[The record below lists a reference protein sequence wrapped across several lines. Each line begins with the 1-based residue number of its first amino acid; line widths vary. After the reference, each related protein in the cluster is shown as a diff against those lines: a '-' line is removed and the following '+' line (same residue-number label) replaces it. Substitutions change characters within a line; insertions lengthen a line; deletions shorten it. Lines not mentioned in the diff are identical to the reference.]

1 MLKGQPEGHWSV
13 VKEESIE
20 DALAGI
26 QSSQP
31 VAHSSGNAEGN
42 HRVAHSHGAK
52 AASHSSASRAQ
63 APAASPIPVPPH
75 PQVQP
80 ATKSAAHAPAP
91 HVASMRGLPDVAP
104 MALQPIVD
112 TPEKKQSSLSSA
124 VSLEKPVERRTQPRF
139 RLEFRV
145 ILVCGTKS
153 FRTHTSNISL
163 GGMQVKNK
171 VPAEMFNQACRVF
184 VGSPDLNENIEFD
197 CVLLGDKNRSTSL
210 KFVQCNEVA
219 ISRLKAWIKQV
230 QDFHGR
236 QDDKVRLRA

>member
-1 MLKGQPEGHWSV
+1 
-13 VKEESIE
+13 
-20 DALAGI
+20 
-26 QSSQP
+26 
-31 VAHSSGNAEGN
+31 
-42 HRVAHSHGAK
+42 
-52 AASHSSASRAQ
+52 
-63 APAASPIPVPPH
+63 
-75 PQVQP
+75 
-80 ATKSAAHAPAP
+80 
-91 HVASMRGLPDVAP
+91 

-112 TPEKKQSSLSSA
+112 SPQKTQPPLPSA
-124 VSLEKPVERRTQPRF
+124 VTLEKPVERRTQPRF

-236 QDDKVRLRA
+236 QDDKARLRA